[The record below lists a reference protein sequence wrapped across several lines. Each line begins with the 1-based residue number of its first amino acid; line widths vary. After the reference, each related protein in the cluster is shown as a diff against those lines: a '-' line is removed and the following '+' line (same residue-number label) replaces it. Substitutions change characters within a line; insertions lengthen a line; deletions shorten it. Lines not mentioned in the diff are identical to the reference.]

1 MSLTLRN
8 TLFCILVLCLGAY
21 SASAQLLSA
30 PPQARPHS
38 TPPPPDPVD
47 QEQFVAY
54 WTSETGWT
62 SELQLRNN
70 TVGHD
75 LIVTPVLRL
84 ADGTETTL
92 APATIK
98 PQEVKSIDID
108 AAIAAASA
116 PQFIGTYGS
125 VALRYVAP
133 STGSLYAS
141 MMICTTGHAAA
152 FHIDAMGESQDVQT
166 GGREGIWWLPKDT
179 ASDYL
184 IMTNEGQN
192 AISADLSLYDSTGKE
207 ANQRIPLAAR
217 STTRLSVRELLLA
230 VGLTGTYGGIKVS
243 TNAHAGSLDTLH
255 FLIDE
260 IAGFS
265 AILKMFD
272 DNPNIKLEERDY
284 ARTGIWTLRAPML
297 ALSHPDP
304 ALAFPPGTTL
314 R

>member
-92 APATIK
+92 APATI
-98 PQEVKSIDID
+98 
-108 AAIAAASA
+108 AAASA

-125 VALRYVAP
+125 VALRPRAGIP
-133 STGSLYAS
+133 SR
-141 MMICTTGHAAA
+141 H
-152 FHIDAMGESQDVQT
+152 H
-166 GGREGIWWLPKDT
+166 T
-179 ASDYL
+179 AS
-184 IMTNEGQN
+184 
-192 AISADLSLYDSTGKE
+192 A
-207 ANQRIPLAAR
+207 
-217 STTRLSVRELLLA
+217 
-230 VGLTGTYGGIKVS
+230 
-243 TNAHAGSLDTLH
+243 
-255 FLIDE
+255 
-260 IAGFS
+260 
-265 AILKMFD
+265 
-272 DNPNIKLEERDY
+272 
-284 ARTGIWTLRAPML
+284 
-297 ALSHPDP
+297 
-304 ALAFPPGTTL
+304 
-314 R
+314 